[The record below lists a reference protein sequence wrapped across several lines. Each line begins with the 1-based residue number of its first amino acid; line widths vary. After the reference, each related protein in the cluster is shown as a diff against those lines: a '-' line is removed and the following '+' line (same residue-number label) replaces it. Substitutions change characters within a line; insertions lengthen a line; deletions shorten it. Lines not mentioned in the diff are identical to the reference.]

1 MLSETLIKYCSL
13 FFHKIDKVNIRIFL
27 ESSPQYPNLL
37 SVVQT
42 LQYANI
48 DVQAGQCDWDY
59 LRNLKSPFLLHVKIK
74 SSETLIISKW
84 DAKCNCLKV
93 LNPKNNKWEIKSKED
108 IGAIWAGVV
117 IYTNADIVNSGYS
130 KDTIVSFSVGIIL
143 VSIATIVCTQSDMS
157 LICSLPIAFGLIVS
171 ICTYWQK
178 NISKINF
185 IEKICHKSSVTDCDA
200 VENSSYSSWRGLSMS
215 DMALSFFSSQLICVM
230 LSVVLE
236 ISNAL
241 YTIYFIAAIVSVPI
255 TFYSV
260 YSQIRIKKICP
271 LCLMILASVLIETL
285 LFIYM
290 PKQPA
295 RLGLLVIWGIINIL
309 ILCLLYFYSY
319 IYLNRQKHLETE
331 IQLLKLKRKNEVILL
346 ESSHVNLNLT
356 PMWLG
361 KEQSPINITTIISP
375 SCKHCRKVVLE
386 LLSLIDKGIEF
397 RWNIILGKIME
408 ADSEKIEIWIKKYIA
423 DKNRFLYDLHLWSNG
438 KIQNLFYSPNFVPQN
453 EEVSN
458 MHRIFDEQMTS
469 LNIIGFPQI
478 VLNDRILS
486 TIYTAKDLEYIITDL
501 SH

>member
-1 MLSETLIKYCSL
+1 MAILSETLIKYCSL
-13 FFHKIDKVNIRIFL
+13 FFHKIDKVNIRLFL

-84 DAKCNCLKV
+84 NAKCNCLKV
-93 LNPKNNKWEIKSKED
+93 LNLKNNKWEIKSKED

-130 KDTIVSFSVGIIL
+130 KDTIVSFVLGIIL

-157 LICSLPIAFGLIVS
+157 LICSLPIAIGLIVS

-185 IEKICHKSSVTDCDA
+185 IEKICHKSSMTDCDA
-200 VENSSYSSWRGLSMS
+200 IENSSYSSWRGLSMS

-241 YTIYFIAAIVSVPI
+241 YTIYFITAIVSVPI

-271 LCLMILASVLIETL
+271 LCLLILASVLIETL
-285 LFIYM
+285 LYIYM
-290 PKQPA
+290 PKQPV
-295 RLGLLVIWGIINIL
+295 RLGLIVIWGIINTL
-309 ILCLLYFYSY
+309 MLCLLYFHSY

-361 KEQSPINITTIISP
+361 KEQSSINITTIISP
-375 SCKHCRKVVLE
+375 SCKHCRKMVLE
-386 LLSLIDKGIEF
+386 LLSLIDKGVEF
-397 RWNIILGKIME
+397 RWNIILGRIME
-408 ADSEKIEIWIKKYIA
+408 TDSKKIEIWANKYIA
-423 DKNRFLYDLHLWSNG
+423 DKNRFIYDLHLWSNE
-438 KIQNLFYSPNFVPQN
+438 KIQNLSCSSNFVSKNDKVAYICQTFEN
-453 EEVSN
+453 Q
-458 MHRIFDEQMTS
+458 IAS

-478 VLNDRILS
+478 ILNDRLLS
-486 TIYTAKDLEYIITDL
+486 SVYNAKDIEFIITDL
-501 SH
+501 